1 LNNADADFVDFAAI
15 QIFAAMVAGNNRTGC
30 LAKDDFDMAWHWAK
44 MLHDA
49 RPKPEEDVNK

>member
-15 QIFAAMVAGNNRTGC
+15 QIFAAMVAGNTRTGC

-49 RPKPEEDVNK
+49 RPAKEVTK